1 MRGTLLGRPTY
12 VGLCRTASKMLL
24 AIIILEAE
32 TLIYRQP
39 IWVIR
44 VYSCSMDTYQWRTTG
59 GLNDLNLHL
68 YPGLLLEFVQIVE
81 KKSGNHER

>member
-1 MRGTLLGRPTY
+1 
-12 VGLCRTASKMLL
+12 
-24 AIIILEAE
+24 
-32 TLIYRQP
+32 
-39 IWVIR
+39 
-44 VYSCSMDTYQWRTTG
+44 MDTYQWRTTG